1 MAYGQNAPSC
11 DPLIV
16 KRSQLAKA
24 EISGKLVSLCCHKIY
39 RAEEIDAS
47 LYLFP
52 NIGKNTMFCEY
63 PLWKWNVI
71 MYSNVTVSL
80 TLVSNKP
87 NIPSFS
93 VLFQWE
99 KFKLALWKLVSKKR
113 AKFRRKMPGCFA
125 VECQHQCETH
135 ARFFVSQQPILNWK
149 GSRICAGTCVC

>member
-16 KRSQLAKA
+16 KRSQLAKV

-39 RAEEIDAS
+39 RAEEIDVS

-52 NIGKNTMFCEY
+52 NIGKNAMFCEY
-63 PLWKWNVI
+63 TLWKWNVI

-80 TLVSNKP
+80 TLVSNKL
-87 NIPSFS
+87 NIPFFS

-99 KFKLALWKLVSKKR
+99 RFKLALWKLVSKKR
-113 AKFRRKMPGCFA
+113 AKIQEKDA
-125 VECQHQCETH
+125 
-135 ARFFVSQQPILNWK
+135 
-149 GSRICAGTCVC
+149 